1 LKSAA
6 KRQLRQYN
14 LIMLLLLIFMLSVC
28 GCQNSPGDQGPLWRT
43 RSMDVSPASTPW
55 QVIKDVSG
63 PANEGLENFANALAI
78 QPKLDMQRIVR
89 ARSYTGGYR
98 AVSGDVLEF
107 RMPTIMRSI
116 NPELA
121 YVSGPV
127 EPYSCRVSTSGSINL
142 PIIGEIPVAGK
153 NLADIESNIVQSYY
167 PKYVHQPP
175 SVVCRVSE
183 YRTARITITG
193 GVNEPG
199 VHECQSDELTL
210 VNLIMKAKGIVN
222 EGAAAI
228 RIYRNGVA
236 SNTEP
241 LLLPVKGLNIPFAD
255 VALNDGDMVEVEQLN
270 PQVFTVIGLVNHSGV
285 FPYPPG
291 TRYNLMQA
299 LAFAGGVN
307 EVASPKYARIY
318 RQRENGAIISASFR
332 LKGTRITDAPSTV
345 VKPGDIV
352 AVEQTFSTQTRL
364 FLAQLFRI
372 TAGVTYRLDS
382 LYNDDIY

>member
-1 LKSAA
+1 MA
-6 KRQLRQYN
+6 
-14 LIMLLLLIFMLSVC
+14 LLIVSIA
-28 GCQNSPGDQGPLWRT
+28 GCQSSPSNQIWRT
-43 RSMDVSPASTPW
+43 RSSSVSSASTPW
-55 QVIKDVSG
+55 KVINDISGPAVDVSG
-63 PANEGLENFANALAI
+63 NFENATPI
-78 QPKLDMQRIVR
+78 QPKLDMQRIVKAQR
-89 ARSYTGGYR
+89 YTGGYR
-98 AVSGDVLEF
+98 VVPGDVLEF
-107 RMPTIMRSI
+107 RMPSIMRSV

-121 YVSGPV
+121 YVPGPV
-127 EPYSCRVSTSGSINL
+127 EPYTCRVSPAGAIIL
-142 PIIGEIPVAGK
+142 PIIGAIVVTGRNMGEIET
-153 NLADIESNIVQSYY
+153 LIVNSYY

-175 SVVCRVSE
+175 SAVGRVFE
-183 YRTARITITG
+183 YRTAHLTITG
-193 GVNEPG
+193 AVNEPG
-199 VHECQSDELTL
+199 VHECHSDELSL

-228 RIYRNGVA
+228 RIYRNG
-236 SNTEP
+236 NTSTIEP

-270 PQVFTVIGLVNHSGV
+270 PQVFTVIGLVNQSGV

-291 TRYNLMQA
+291 TKYNLMQA

-307 EVASPKYARIY
+307 EVAAPKYARIY
-318 RQRENGAIISASFR
+318 RQRDDGSIISASFR